1 MKSENNK
8 HNKII
13 GVSIGIA
20 LVLLIIIAS
29 TYALWQVTKTQK
41 DKNSMIAAC
50 LDLDLNKTGEG
61 SVINLEN
68 SWPMNAVDAVKE
80 LTGYTFTVTN
90 NCDTPIS
97 YVIGLESLE
106 DERLASL
113 SASAVALAIDDDVL
127 GTFNSLND
135 IEGPDT
141 YILSKEI
148 KTAEI
153 KGKETNTHLL
163 KIWID
168 ERAPITEQGKA
179 FNGKIF
185 ITGGQGILNDNPGLL
200 ATPEKCFT
208 IDSNGI
214 ISKYDDSC
222 GEMVVIPASVNNIK
236 VKKIATNAFR
246 PEKDVTDF
254 LLWQDLSSSVYDEKE
269 DRTTGI
275 KYYIIVKNDK
285 VKSKIEEFFKKV
297 SEEEASNYF
306 FINNESELPATA
318 SETEEGKYGIIAKAE
333 NGEDEILLAQTPY
346 KDNIFTIKGVDFSK
360 AIYLEEIEPYAF
372 TLYDGTTEAGLDK
385 ISANYNKATANG
397 KDNFDN
403 SLDFGLTYI
412 NFGANDN
419 AIKIGTGAFLFS
431 KLDKLTVYNS
441 LTGTIEKGYNSQSF
455 GMSSINTLTIKPS
468 KDNTVI
474 DYKDKTV
481 DDTTVGGVIGS
492 VLSGQFALSYITTVN
507 ISEGITKISELSF
520 PSVAIKNVN
529 LPESLV
535 EIGGNQ
541 FAFSDEDSKNDFLL
555 TSIVVPK
562 NVKIIGEKA
571 FAGAIEKDTIIMK
584 RANLDGMTLGENWS
598 SNATIKFEP

>member
-222 GEMVVIPASVNNIK
+222 GEMVVIPASINNVK

-254 LLWQDLSSSVYDEKE
+254 LLWEDLSSSVYDEKE
-269 DRTTGI
+269 DKTTGI

-285 VKSKIEEFFKKV
+285 AKSRIEEFFKKV

-318 SETEEGKYGIIAKAE
+318 SETEEGKYCIIAKAE

-385 ISANYNKATANG
+385 ISANYNKKTANG

-481 DDTTVGGVIGS
+481 DDTTVGGAITS
-492 VLSGQFALSYITTVN
+492 ILSGQFALSYITTVN

-535 EIGGNQ
+535 EIGGYQ

>member
-222 GEMVVIPASVNNIK
+222 GEMVVIPASVNNVK

-254 LLWQDLSSSVYDEKE
+254 LLWEDLSSSVYDEKE
-269 DRTTGI
+269 DKTTGI

-285 VKSKIEEFFKKV
+285 AKSRIEEFFKKV
-297 SEEEASNYF
+297 SEEEASNNF
-306 FINNESELPATA
+306 FINNESELPTTA
-318 SETEEGKYGIIAKAE
+318 SETEEGKYGIIAKDE
-333 NGEDEILLAQTPY
+333 NGEDEFLLAQTPY

-385 ISANYNKATANG
+385 ISANYDKATANG

-441 LTGTIEKGYNSQSF
+441 LTGTIEKGYNSQTF
-455 GMSSINTLTIKPS
+455 GMSSINNLTIKPS

-492 VLSGQFALSYITTVN
+492 VLSGQFFLSYVTTVN
-507 ISEGITKISELSF
+507 ISEGITKISEQSF
-520 PSVAIKNVN
+520 QSVFIKNVN
-529 LPESLV
+529 LPESLI
-535 EIGGNQ
+535 EIGGYQ
-541 FAFSDEDSKNDFLL
+541 FVFSDEDSENDFLL

>member
-222 GEMVVIPASVNNIK
+222 GEMVVIPASINNIK

-269 DRTTGI
+269 DKTTGI

-285 VKSKIEEFFKKV
+285 AKSRIEEFFKKV

-306 FINNESELPATA
+306 FINNESELPTTA
-318 SETEEGKYGIIAKAE
+318 SETEEGKYGIIAKDE
-333 NGEDEILLAQTPY
+333 NGEDEFLLAQTPY

-385 ISANYNKATANG
+385 ISANYDKATANG

-441 LTGTIEKGYNSQSF
+441 LTGTIEKGYNSQTF
-455 GMSSINTLTIKPS
+455 GMSSINNLTIKPS

-492 VLSGQFALSYITTVN
+492 VLSGQFFLSYVTTVN
-507 ISEGITKISELSF
+507 ISEGITKISEQSF
-520 PSVAIKNVN
+520 QSVFIKNVN
-529 LPESLV
+529 LPESLI
-535 EIGGNQ
+535 EIGGYQ
-541 FAFSDEDSKNDFLL
+541 FVFSDEDSENDFLL

>member
-1 MKSENNK
+1 MKSENYNRR
-8 HNKII
+8 NKII

-20 LVLLIIIAS
+20 LVLLIIVAS

-50 LDLDLNKTGEG
+50 LDLDLNKVGEG
-61 SVINLEN
+61 TPISLEN

-97 YVIGLESLE
+97 YVIGLESLK
-106 DERLASL
+106 DERLANL

-127 GTFNSLND
+127 GTFNSLNNV
-135 IEGPDT
+135 EGPDT
-141 YILSKEI
+141 YILSKEL

-200 ATPEKCFT
+200 ATPENCFT
-208 IDSNGI
+208 IDPNGI

-222 GEMVVIPASVNNIK
+222 GEMVVIPASINNVK

-246 PEKDVTDF
+246 QEKDLTDF
-254 LLWQDLSSSVYDEKE
+254 MMWSDESNATYDSTN
-269 DRTTGI
+269 DVSLGM
-275 KYYIIVKNDK
+275 KYYILVKNE
-285 VKSKIEEFFKKV
+285 SNRSRIEAFFSGLTAEDPTTTVTYVTKESDV
-297 SEEEASNYF
+297 PQTATAGEEGLYY
-306 FINNESELPATA
+306 ILPESED
-318 SETEEGKYGIIAKAE
+318 
-333 NGEDEILLAQTPY
+333 GEMTVSQTPRM
-346 KDNIFTIKGVDFSK
+346 DSIFTIKGVDFSK

-372 TLYDGTTEAGLDK
+372 TLYDGTTEAGLNK
-385 ISANYNKATANG
+385 ISANYDKNTANG

-441 LTGTIEKGYNSQSF
+441 LTGTKEKGYNSQTF
-455 GMSSINTLTIKPS
+455 GMSSINNLTIKPS
-468 KDNTVI
+468 KDNNVI

-492 VLSGQFALSYITTVN
+492 VLSGQFALSYVTTVN
-507 ISEGITKISELSF
+507 ISEGITKISEQSF
-520 PSVAIKNVN
+520 QSVFIKNVH

-535 EIGGNQ
+535 EIGGYQ
-541 FAFSDEDSKNDFLL
+541 FAFSDEDSENDFLL

>member
-127 GTFNSLND
+127 GTFNSLNN

-200 ATPEKCFT
+200 ATPENCFT

-222 GEMVVIPASVNNIK
+222 GEMVVIPASINNVK

-246 PEKDVTDF
+246 QEKDLTDF
-254 LLWQDLSSSVYDEKE
+254 MMWSDSSNATYDSTN
-269 DRTTGI
+269 DVSLGM
-275 KYYIIVKNDK
+275 KYYILVKNE
-285 VKSKIEEFFKKV
+285 SNRSRIEALL
-297 SEEEASNYF
+297 SSLTEEDPTATITYVTKESDVPQTATAGEEGLYY
-306 FINNESELPATA
+306 ILPESED
-318 SETEEGKYGIIAKAE
+318 
-333 NGEDEILLAQTPY
+333 GEMTVSQTPRM
-346 KDNIFTIKGVDFSK
+346 DSIFTIKGVDFSK

-372 TLYDGTTEAGLDK
+372 TLYDGTTEAGLNK
-385 ISANYNKATANG
+385 ISANYDKKTANG

-441 LTGTIEKGYNSQSF
+441 LTGTKENGYNSQTF
-455 GMSSINTLTIKPS
+455 GMSSINNLTIKPS

-481 DDTTVGGVIGS
+481 DDTTVGGAIGS

-507 ISEGITKISELSF
+507 ISEGITKISEQSF
-520 PSVAIKNVN
+520 QSVFIKNVH

-535 EIGGNQ
+535 EIGGYQ
-541 FAFSDEDSKNDFLL
+541 FVFSDEDSENDFLL

>member
-1 MKSENNK
+1 MKSENYNRR
-8 HNKII
+8 NKII

-20 LVLLIIIAS
+20 LVLLIIVAS

-61 SVINLEN
+61 NVINLEN

-90 NCDTPIS
+90 NCDMPIS
-97 YVIGLESLE
+97 YVIGLESLK
-106 DERLASL
+106 DERLANL

-127 GTFNSLND
+127 GTFNSLNN

-141 YILSKEI
+141 YILSKEL

-168 ERAPITEQGKA
+168 ERASITEQGKA

-200 ATPEKCFT
+200 ATPENCFT

-222 GEMVVIPASVNNIK
+222 GEMVVIPASINNVK

-254 LLWQDLSSSVYDEKE
+254 LLWQDLSSSVHNEKE
-269 DRTTGI
+269 DMTTGI

-285 VKSKIEEFFKKV
+285 AKSKIEEFFKKV

-306 FINNESELPATA
+306 FINNESELPTTA
-318 SETEEGKYGIIAKAE
+318 SETEEGKYCIIAKDE
-333 NGEDEILLAQTPY
+333 NGEDGILLAQTPY
-346 KDNIFTIKGVDFSK
+346 KDSIFTIKGVDFSK

-372 TLYDGTTEAGLDK
+372 TLYDGTTEAGLNK
-385 ISANYNKATANG
+385 ISANYDKNTANG

-441 LTGTIEKGYNSQSF
+441 LTGTKEKGYNSQTF
-455 GMSSINTLTIKPS
+455 GMSSINNLTIKH
-468 KDNTVI
+468 
-474 DYKDKTV
+474 
-481 DDTTVGGVIGS
+481 
-492 VLSGQFALSYITTVN
+492 LR
-507 ISEGITKISELSF
+507 
-520 PSVAIKNVN
+520 
-529 LPESLV
+529 
-535 EIGGNQ
+535 
-541 FAFSDEDSKNDFLL
+541 
-555 TSIVVPK
+555 
-562 NVKIIGEKA
+562 
-571 FAGAIEKDTIIMK
+571 IIM
-584 RANLDGMTLGENWS
+584 
-598 SNATIKFEP
+598 

>member
-222 GEMVVIPASVNNIK
+222 GEMVVIPASVNNVK

-269 DRTTGI
+269 DTTTGI

-285 VKSKIEEFFKKV
+285 AKSRIEEFFKKV

-346 KDNIFTIKGVDFSK
+346 KDSIFTIKGVDFSK

-385 ISANYNKATANG
+385 ISANYNKKTANG

-481 DDTTVGGVIGS
+481 DDTTVGGAITS
-492 VLSGQFALSYITTVN
+492 ILSGQFALSYITTVN

-520 PSVAIKNVN
+520 PSVFIKNVN

-541 FAFSDEDSKNDFLL
+541 FVFSDEDSENDFLL

>member
-222 GEMVVIPASVNNIK
+222 GEMVVIPASVNNVK

-269 DRTTGI
+269 DTTTGI

-285 VKSKIEEFFKKV
+285 AKSRIEEFFKKV

-318 SETEEGKYGIIAKAE
+318 SETEEGKYGIIAKDE

-346 KDNIFTIKGVDFSK
+346 KDSIFTIKGVDFSK

-385 ISANYNKATANG
+385 ISANYNKKTANG

-481 DDTTVGGVIGS
+481 DDTTVGGAITS
-492 VLSGQFALSYITTVN
+492 ILSGQFALSYITTVN

-541 FAFSDEDSKNDFLL
+541 FAFSDEDSENNFLL

>member
-222 GEMVVIPASVNNIK
+222 GEMVVIPASVNNVK

-269 DRTTGI
+269 DTTTGI

-285 VKSKIEEFFKKV
+285 AKSRIEEFFKKV
-297 SEEEASNYF
+297 SEEEASNNF

-346 KDNIFTIKGVDFSK
+346 KDSIFTIKGVDFSK

-385 ISANYNKATANG
+385 ISANYNKKTANG

-455 GMSSINTLTIKPS
+455 GMSSINNLTIKPS

-481 DDTTVGGVIGS
+481 DDTTVGGAITS
-492 VLSGQFALSYITTVN
+492 ILSGQFALSYITTVN

-541 FAFSDEDSKNDFLL
+541 FVFSDEDSENDFLL

>member
-13 GVSIGIA
+13 GISIGIA

-222 GEMVVIPASVNNIK
+222 GEMVVIPASVNNVK

-254 LLWQDLSSSVYDEKE
+254 LLWEDLSSSVYDEKE
-269 DRTTGI
+269 DKTTGI

-285 VKSKIEEFFKKV
+285 AKSRIEEFFKKV
-297 SEEEASNYF
+297 SEEEASNNF
-306 FINNESELPATA
+306 FINNESELPTTA
-318 SETEEGKYGIIAKAE
+318 SETEEGKYGIIAKDE
-333 NGEDEILLAQTPY
+333 NGEDEFLLAQTPY

-385 ISANYNKATANG
+385 ISANYDKATANG

-441 LTGTIEKGYNSQSF
+441 LTGTIEKGYNSQTF
-455 GMSSINTLTIKPS
+455 GMSSINNLTIKPS

-492 VLSGQFALSYITTVN
+492 VLSGQFFLSYVTTVN
-507 ISEGITKISELSF
+507 ISEGITKISEQSF
-520 PSVAIKNVN
+520 PSVFIKNVN
-529 LPESLV
+529 LPESLI
-535 EIGGNQ
+535 EIGGYQ

>member
-222 GEMVVIPASVNNIK
+222 GEMVVIPASINNVK

-269 DRTTGI
+269 DTTTGI

-285 VKSKIEEFFKKV
+285 AKSRIEEFFKKV

-346 KDNIFTIKGVDFSK
+346 KDSIFTIKGVDFSK

-385 ISANYNKATANG
+385 ISANYNKKTAKG

-492 VLSGQFALSYITTVN
+492 VLSGQFFLSYVTTVN
-507 ISEGITKISELSF
+507 ISEGITKISEQSF
-520 PSVAIKNVN
+520 PSVFIKNVN
-529 LPESLV
+529 LPESLI
-535 EIGGNQ
+535 EIGGYQ
-541 FAFSDEDSKNDFLL
+541 FAFSDEDSENNFLL

>member
-222 GEMVVIPASVNNIK
+222 GEMVVIPASINNVK

-385 ISANYNKATANG
+385 ISANYNKKTANG

-492 VLSGQFALSYITTVN
+492 VLSGQFFLSYVTTVN
-507 ISEGITKISELSF
+507 ISEGITKISEQSF
-520 PSVAIKNVN
+520 PSVFIKNVN
-529 LPESLV
+529 LPESLI